1 MLHYLL
7 GIPAIY
13 RPDISSLQTKRQRF
27 PYADLLESLPAHVPF
42 KKMSSQHANPR
53 EDPSTASDL
62 TRGTLNSAVIA
73 PPNTVSNRSS
83 ETINTARQDAS
94 YLNSNNK
101 SSTNA
106 TASAQ
111 LSNLTLSLSKALRQF
126 QDFPTPGILFEDIC
140 PIFRNPSTL
149 NDLIT
154 ALELFIASENGGPG
168 KPDLI
173 VGLDARGFLIG
184 PALALRIGAGFSPV
198 RKKGKLPGKVERANF
213 KKEYGED
220 VFEIQ
225 ADAVE
230 KGQKVL
236 IIDDII
242 ATGQCSNP
250 LVFRYRLC

>member
-1 MLHYLL
+1 
-7 GIPAIY
+7 
-13 RPDISSLQTKRQRF
+13 
-27 PYADLLESLPAHVPF
+27 
-42 KKMSSQHANPR
+42 MSSQSTNPR
-53 EDPSTASDL
+53 EDPSTVSDRS
-62 TRGTLNSAVIA
+62 RGALDPVVIV
-73 PPNTVSNRSS
+73 PPNIESNHPSQ
-83 ETINTARQDAS
+83 TINTTRQDAS

-106 TASAQ
+106 TPSAQ
-111 LSNLTLSLSKALRQF
+111 LSNLTLSLSRALRSF

-154 ALELFIASENGGPG
+154 ALELFIAPENGGPG

-220 VFEIQ
+220 TFEIQ

-242 ATGQCSNP
+242 ATG
-250 LVFRYRLC
+250 